1 MKSIMKMAGL
11 ALVTAGIAFGAILS
25 ADASAQAAAPAAP
38 AAAAPAGDAAAAPAA
53 GGDAA
58 AASSGGGGQSF
69 MDVVLGGSWLDKLI
83 WALIFLTSFATLA
96 LIIDAVI
103 SIRAKKIMPPEL
115 VDAVKAALAEGDL
128 GAAMEACEATPGPL
142 ANILMAGFN
151 NISEGY
157 EVVMDAVS
165 STADME
171 TEKLM
176 QRVNYLNL
184 CGAIAP
190 MLGLMGTVTG
200 MVSAF
205 AGLATTT
212 GAQKAQMLA
221 MSISTALYTTA
232 VGLII
237 SIPAILGY
245 TFVKNNA
252 TKIILLMESL
262 TYDLIKVLKGAEVVG
277 SEGAVEEEA
286 E

>member
-1 MKSIMKMAGL
+1 MLGLVLLMAGI
-11 ALVTAGIAFGAILS
+11 VFGASVLTYDTI
-25 ADASAQAAAPAAP
+25 AQDAPAAP
-38 AAAAPAGDAAAAPAA
+38 AAAAAAPAVDAAPAA
-53 GGDAA
+53 AA
-58 AASSGGGGQSF
+58 TASPPGQSF
-69 MDVVLGGSWLDKLI
+69 MDVVLGGTWLDKTI
-83 WALIFLTSFATLA
+83 WALIFLTSFATVA

-103 SIRAKKIMPPEL
+103 SIRAVKIMPPQL
-115 VDAVKAALAEGDL
+115 VEAVKNALAEGDL

-190 MLGLMGTVTG
+190 MLGLLGTVTG

-205 AGLATTT
+205 ASLAVAS

-221 MSISTALYTTA
+221 ISISTALYTTA
-232 VGLII
+232 VGLLIAV
-237 SIPAILGY
+237 PAILGY
-245 TFVKNNA
+245 TFVKDNA
-252 TKIILLMESL
+252 ARIILTMESL
-262 TYDLIKVLKGAEVVG
+262 TYDLIRNLKGAEVVAG
-277 SEGAVEEEA
+277 EEYVEEQA